1 MVADGRFQ
9 EDLYYRLSVIP
20 VELPALRERRDDIP
34 LLVDHF
40 VRKHVGRTGKHIER
54 VEKPALDAL
63 SAYDWPGNVRELE
76 NTIERAVVLATGP
89 LVDVGAISMLG
100 ASAATAPGLPSL
112 RLHQNV
118 EWTERESIRR
128 ALRQAGGV
136 KKDAAELLGISQR
149 ALSYY
154 LGKYRID

>member
-1 MVADGRFQ
+1 M
-9 EDLYYRLSVIP
+9 IP
-20 VELPALRERRDDIP
+20 IELPPLRERREDIP

-40 VRKHVGRTGKHIER
+40 VRKHVGRTGKRIER
-54 VEKPALDAL
+54 VDKPAVDAL
-63 SAYDWPGNVRELE
+63 AAYDWPGNVRELE

-89 LVDVGAISMLG
+89 VIDPGAISMLG
-100 ASAATAPGLPSL
+100 RGRRRRLPASRPC

-118 EWTERESIRR
+118 EWAERESVRR

-154 LGKYRID
+154 LGKYHID